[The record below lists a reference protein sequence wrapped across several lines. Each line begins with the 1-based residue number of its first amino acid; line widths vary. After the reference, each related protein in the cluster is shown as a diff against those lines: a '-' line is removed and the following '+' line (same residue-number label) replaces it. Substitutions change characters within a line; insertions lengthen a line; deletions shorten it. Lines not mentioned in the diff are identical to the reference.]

1 LGGRNAVEE
10 SLNFRDVRRRIHTA
24 KTDGL
29 RNRPHASLPPSA
41 VFPPAAA
48 PEPSGLDR
56 GREMLGNRQYLGNP
70 TPGLRGRS
78 TPNCQET
85 ADVDWN
91 HRQKNGGIPSLFMG
105 ANCLSDAEEIEA
117 EYIVKGMKGRTGGN
131 LSPDQPVY
139 VYVF

>member
-1 LGGRNAVEE
+1 
-10 SLNFRDVRRRIHTA
+10 
-24 KTDGL
+24 
-29 RNRPHASLPPSA
+29 
-41 VFPPAAA
+41 
-48 PEPSGLDR
+48 
-56 GREMLGNRQYLGNP
+56 M
-70 TPGLRGRS
+70 PGLRDRS

-91 HRQKNGGIPSLFMG
+91 HRQKNRGIPSLFMG

-117 EYIVKGMKGRTGGN
+117 EYIVKGMKGGTGGN